1 MYTVYV
7 LKSTKN
13 SKRYVG
19 MTSKELTLRL
29 DWHRWGL
36 TSWTKQNGPFDLI
49 HVEEFSSREEA
60 TRREKYLKTGQGR
73 RTLDHVVS
81 KNGSACATERGASA
95 TICGG
100 G

>member
-7 LKSTKN
+7 LKSLKN
-13 SKRYVG
+13 GKKYVG
-19 MTSKELTLRL
+19 MTSKNLSQRL

-36 TSWTKQNGPFDLI
+36 TSWTRQNGPFKLI
-49 HVEEFSSREEA
+49 YSEQLDTKGKA
-60 TRREKYLKTGQGR
+60 LAREKYLKSGQGR
-73 RTLDHVVS
+73 RTVEHMIKSSSV
-81 KNGSACATERGASA
+81 CAIKHGASA